1 MLKLLNVDKSYNKK
15 NKEINV
21 LKNITYNFEKNKV
34 YCIIGKSGAGKS
46 TLIEILGLLLNFDKG
61 EYYLNN
67 KNISSL
73 KENEKATLRNK
84 EIGFIFQEYYLNSY
98 MKAFENVMIPMYL
111 DKTLDNKMRKEKA
124 LNLLDKV
131 GLKERVNHYPRELS
145 GGEMQRVAIARS
157 LANNPNIILADE
169 PTGALDPENA
179 QNILDILK
187 KLAKENKCIIIVSHD
202 DRVKKYA
209 DKVLLLEDNTLK
221 EV

>member
-73 KENEKATLRNK
+73 KENDKATLRNK
-84 EIGFIFQEYYLNSY
+84 EIGFIFQEYYLNPY

>member
-1 MLKLLNVDKSYNKK
+1 MLKLLNIDKSYNKK

-84 EIGFIFQEYYLNSY
+84 ELGFIFQEYYLNPY

-111 DKTLDNKMRKEKA
+111 DKTLDNEKRKEKA

>member
-84 EIGFIFQEYYLNSY
+84 EIGFIFQEYYLNPY

>member
-1 MLKLLNVDKSYNKK
+1 
-15 NKEINV
+15 
-21 LKNITYNFEKNKV
+21 
-34 YCIIGKSGAGKS
+34 
-46 TLIEILGLLLNFDKG
+46 
-61 EYYLNN
+61 
-67 KNISSL
+67 
-73 KENEKATLRNK
+73 
-84 EIGFIFQEYYLNSY
+84 

>member
-1 MLKLLNVDKSYNKK
+1 MLKLLNIDKSYNKK

-84 EIGFIFQEYYLNSY
+84 EIGFIFQEYYLNPY

-111 DKTLDNKMRKEKA
+111 DKTLDNKMRKEKS

>member
-84 EIGFIFQEYYLNSY
+84 EIGFIS
-98 MKAFENVMIPMYL
+98 
-111 DKTLDNKMRKEKA
+111 
-124 LNLLDKV
+124 
-131 GLKERVNHYPRELS
+131 
-145 GGEMQRVAIARS
+145 
-157 LANNPNIILADE
+157 
-169 PTGALDPENA
+169 
-179 QNILDILK
+179 
-187 KLAKENKCIIIVSHD
+187 
-202 DRVKKYA
+202 
-209 DKVLLLEDNTLK
+209 
-221 EV
+221 